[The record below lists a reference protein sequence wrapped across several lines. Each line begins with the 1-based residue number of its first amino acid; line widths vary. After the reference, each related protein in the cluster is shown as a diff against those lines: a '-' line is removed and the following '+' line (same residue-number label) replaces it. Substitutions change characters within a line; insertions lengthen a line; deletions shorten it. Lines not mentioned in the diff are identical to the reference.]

1 MENSPA
7 QQIKEKLDLVQSIR
21 GYIELTPAGRNFKGL
36 CPFHHEKSPSFM
48 VSPDRGTW
56 HCFGCGLGGDLFSFV
71 MKYDN
76 LEFGEA
82 LKVLAEKAGIELR
95 RMSPQEYKQ
104 FGLLYDINAAAKEF
118 FRAELEKMEVAKKY
132 LADRKLSQETIND
145 FEVGWAPNA
154 QDLLAVHLIKI
165 GFAPADIERAGLTGK
180 SERGMVYD
188 RFRGRI
194 MFPIHNHVG
203 KVVGF
208 TGRILPQFDK
218 GDTGKYINS
227 PETAIFQKS
236 KLLYGFWKSKNPIRD
251 AGSAF
256 LVEGQMDFLMT
267 WQSGM
272 KNVIATSGTA
282 LTSEHLHT
290 LRRATDRLTLS
301 FDSDEA
307 GLNALERA
315 IDLAEAEDFGVK
327 IARLGKYK
335 DPADAVVADPAFL
348 PKAVAEAV
356 PAPQFYFD
364 RYLPVKSDLKDR
376 DYLAKLRLVLGKL
389 RNMASAVERDLW
401 MKELAMRA
409 GVGAETLQTEMAN
422 MAEAVEPN
430 AARKEPSVS
439 EPVPDRK
446 LSRRE
451 LLAERYLAARVTS
464 GDFTSDEDVIFYLP
478 EAYRDIF
485 EILRR
490 GERHSPDPR
499 IDERLDA
506 ILLVG
511 EDMQASELEQLKD
524 QIRKEYLRERR
535 EDLAAEVRRAEQ
547 SGDEVALQKALKD
560 LAEMP
565 LK

>member
-1 MENSPA
+1 MENSPT
-7 QQIKEKLDLVQSIR
+7 QLIKEKLDLVQTIK

-36 CPFHHEKSPSFM
+36 CPFHGEKTPSFM
-48 VSPDRGTW
+48 VSPDRGSW
-56 HCFGCGLGGDLFSFV
+56 HCFGCGLGGDIFTFV

-82 LKVLAEKAGIELR
+82 LKVLAEKAGVELR
-95 RMSPQEYKQ
+95 RVSPQEYKQ

-118 FRAELEKMEVAKKY
+118 FRAELEKTDVARKY
-132 LADRKLSQETIND
+132 LSERKLAPETVSE

-154 QDLLAVHLIKI
+154 KDLLAVHLIKI
-165 GFAPADIERAGLTGK
+165 GFAPADIERAGLIGK
-180 SERGMVYD
+180 NDRGMVYD

-194 MFPIHNHVG
+194 MFPIHNHIG

-208 TGRILPQFDK
+208 TGRILPQLDT
-218 GDTGKYINS
+218 GDMGKYINS
-227 PETAIFQKS
+227 PETPIFQKS

-282 LTSEHLHT
+282 LTAEHLRT
-290 LRRATDRLTLS
+290 LRRATDRLVLS

-327 IARLGKYK
+327 IARLGEYK

-364 RYLPVKSDLKDR
+364 RYLPAKSDLKDR

-389 RNMASAVERDLW
+389 RHMASPVERDLW

-409 GVGAETLQTEMAN
+409 GVSADTLQSEMAAMAETADPAASKKESV
-422 MAEAVEPN
+422 EAAPGE
-430 AARKEPSVS
+430 E
-439 EPVPDRK
+439 RK

-451 LLAERYLAARVTS
+451 LLAERYLAAIVTA

-478 EAYRDIF
+478 EAYRDVF

-499 IDERLDA
+499 LDERLNA

-511 EDMQASELEQLKD
+511 EDMPPAEQAQLKD
-524 QIRKEYLRERR
+524 QIRREYLRERR

-547 SGDEVALQKALKD
+547 SGDEAALQKALKD

-565 LK
+565 AK

>member
-1 MENSPA
+1 MENSPV
-7 QQIKEKLDLVQSIR
+7 QLIKEKLDLVQFLK
-21 GYIELTPAGRNFKGL
+21 GYLTLTPAGRNFRAL

-48 VSPDRGTW
+48 ISPDRGTW
-56 HCFGCGLGGDLFSFV
+56 HCFGCGLGGDLFAFV
-71 MKYDN
+71 MRYDN

-95 RMSPQEYKQ
+95 RVSPQEYKQ

-118 FRAELEKMEVAKKY
+118 FRAQLEKSSGAKEY
-132 LADRKLSQETIND
+132 LSGRKLESATID
-145 FEVGWAPNA
+145 EFEVGWASNEKDA
-154 QDLLAVHLIKI
+154 LAVHLMKI
-165 GFAPADIERAGLTGK
+165 GFDQADIIRAGLIAK
-180 SERGMVYD
+180 SDRGMIYD

-208 TGRILPQFDK
+208 TGRILPQLDR
-218 GDTGKYINS
+218 GDMGKYINS
-227 PETAIFQKS
+227 PETPIFQKS
-236 KLLYGFWKSKNPIRD
+236 KLIYGFWKSKNPIRD

-282 LTSEHLHT
+282 LTADHLRT
-290 LRRATDRLTLS
+290 LRRATDRLVLS

-327 IARLGKYK
+327 IVQLGKYK

-348 PKAVAEAV
+348 PKAVASAV

-364 RYLPVKSDLKDR
+364 RYLPPRADLKDR

-389 RNMASAVERDLW
+389 VHMASPVERDLW
-401 MKELAMRA
+401 MKQLAAPA
-409 GVGAETLQTEMAN
+409 GVGMETLQ
-422 MAEAVEPN
+422 AEAAGL
-430 AARKEPSVS
+430 AAQKDPAAPRKDAS
-439 EPVPDRK
+439 ESTASAAAPRK
-446 LSRRE
+446 LTRRE
-451 LLAERYLAARVTS
+451 LLAERFLASLLTAT
-464 GDFTSDEDVIFYLP
+464 DFTSDEDVIFYLP

-485 EILRR
+485 EIMRR
-490 GERHSPDPR
+490 GERRSSDPR
-499 IDERLDA
+499 VDERLEAVLPGRGGRCCPAERAD
-506 ILLVG
+506 
-511 EDMQASELEQLKD
+511 LKD
-524 QIRKEYLRERR
+524 QIRWEYLRERR

-547 SGDEVALQKALKD
+547 SGDEAALQKR
-560 LAEMP
+560 P
-565 LK
+565 